1 MYFNEIL
8 EIHDLQIEIYINIF
22 YFSYVTLM
30 INVKMKIIGSFE

>member
-8 EIHDLQIEIYINIF
+8 EIHDLQIEIYIIIF
-22 YFSYVTLM
+22 CFLYVTLM

>member
-1 MYFNEIL
+1 MCFNEIL

-22 YFSYVTLM
+22 YFLYVTLM

>member
-8 EIHDLQIEIYINIF
+8 EIHDLQIEIHINIF
-22 YFSYVTLM
+22 YFLYVTLM